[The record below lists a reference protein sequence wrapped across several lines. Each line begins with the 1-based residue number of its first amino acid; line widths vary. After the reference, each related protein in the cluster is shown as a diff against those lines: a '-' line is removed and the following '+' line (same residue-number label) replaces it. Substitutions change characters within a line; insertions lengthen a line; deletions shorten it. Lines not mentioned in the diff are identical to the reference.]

1 LAFHRAVFNR
11 DTAEKPE
18 VQFQGRVVDENGKRI
33 DGALVDVWVTRTA
46 QPTATLAQEVSGKDG
61 TFRLYL
67 RTGPWGYALRIQRPG
82 YATEIIEGL
91 VAEKLI
97 STANPSQARIFR
109 LGSESVMKGRIVE
122 DTPSSSPISGAV
134 ISAMRS
140 PEEWIEVSNTVSA
153 EDGSFTLSGLENRRY
168 HLRIRKFGWKPAIT
182 KNLLSGNTN
191 RFSVRLTPAT
201 VIRGVVEDKDGNP
214 EPYATVAALLSESPG
229 FTTTPI
235 FWSSDAKGGFA
246 QDRFAPGI
254 YYLWARKGE
263 MLAYPPEKIELTS
276 GADVSVM
283 LSLAHRGTKVL
294 GNVVGSPGYPR
305 KPNLRALLSSRS
317 SPLAFPRPAV
327 TSVDSETGAFTF
339 QGILPG
345 RYEISMLDG
354 GGTRNLAILSG
365 PKDVEIPIDA
375 DTPVQL
381 KEPLVIRP
389 LNAE

>member
-1 LAFHRAVFNR
+1 V
-11 DTAEKPE
+11 
-18 VQFQGRVVDENGKRI
+18 
-33 DGALVDVWVTRTA
+33 
-46 QPTATLAQEVSGKDG
+46 
-61 TFRLYL
+61 
-67 RTGPWGYALRIQRPG
+67 LRIQRAG
-82 YATEIIEGL
+82 YATAISEGL

-97 STANPSQARIFR
+97 ATGNPSQPRIFR
-109 LGSESVMKGRIVE
+109 LGPENVMKGRIVE
-122 DTPSSSPISGAV
+122 DSPSNTPISGAV

-140 PEEWIEVSNTVSA
+140 PEEWMEVSNTVSA
-153 EDGSFTLSGLENRRY
+153 EDGSFTLGGLENRRY
-168 HLRIRKFGWKPAIT
+168 HLRVRKFGWRPAIT

-191 RFSVRLTPAT
+191 RVSVRLTRAT
-201 VIRGVVEDKDGNP
+201 VIRGEVEDKDGNP

-235 FWSSDAKGGFA
+235 FWSSDAKGRFA

-276 GADVSVM
+276 GADVSVT
-283 LSLAHRGTKVL
+283 LSLAHRGSKVT
-294 GNVVGSPGYPR
+294 GKVIGSPGYPR
-305 KPNLRALLSSRS
+305 KPNLRGLLSSRS

-327 TSVDSETGAFTF
+327 AAVDSETGTFTF

-354 GGTRNLAILSG
+354 GGTRNLVILSG
-365 PKDVEIPIDA
+365 PRDVEIPIDP